1 MTNGQGLTG
10 RMPNE
15 RERKRP
21 DDGSEWKFKGAN
33 GSPLIVLSTTRTNV
47 HYVQDGIEGGCT
59 LDERFEDMEEV
70 K

>member
-1 MTNGQGLTG
+1 MSG
-10 RMPNE
+10 MPND

-21 DDGSEWKFKGAN
+21 DDGSEWRFRCVN

-47 HYVQDGIEGGCT
+47 YHMQDGIEGGCT
-59 LDERFEDMEEV
+59 LDEWFEDMEEV